1 MYGQQ
6 IWDIKMGDF
15 AHSNNLLDFISMQN
29 SIAIRS
35 PYMDT
40 RFLNAINSDI
50 VHKYK
55 DGFDRVEIRKILKKY
70 ESNVYKRKDKQ
81 GMRWREDIM
90 FDKYSDRII
99 EEIKSSI
106 FFEKDSLVYNTINNF
121 IDGKNINN
129 KHILMKY
136 YSLARF
142 DKIVNSNIQ

>member
-1 MYGQQ
+1 
-6 IWDIKMGDF
+6 
-15 AHSNNLLDFISMQN
+15 
-29 SIAIRS
+29 
-35 PYMDT
+35 
-40 RFLNAINSDI
+40 
-50 VHKYK
+50 
-55 DGFDRVEIRKILKKY
+55 
-70 ESNVYKRKDKQ
+70 
-81 GMRWREDIM
+81 MRWREDIM

-99 EEIKSSI
+99 DEIKSSI